1 MSAKKE
7 LRIKNRFWPIIVAVL
22 VLLSDQ
28 ITKIL
33 VTTYIKPYET
43 IPLIGSIIQIRLRY
57 NPYGVLSLSFGADY
71 IYYIINIIGVGLIIY
86 FILKASMANFDRLI
100 LGAILGGAVGNTI
113 DRLRIGKVTD
123 FIDMGIGNARWPT
136 YNLADAA
143 IFIGIICII
152 VRELLIKKKGIKED
166 PAIK

>member
-1 MSAKKE
+1 
-7 LRIKNRFWPIIVAVL
+7 
-22 VLLSDQ
+22 
-28 ITKIL
+28 
-33 VTTYIKPYET
+33 
-43 IPLIGSIIQIRLRY
+43 
-57 NPYGVLSLSFGADY
+57 
-71 IYYIINIIGVGLIIY
+71 
-86 FILKASMANFDRLI
+86 MANFDRLI